1 MRWDFFIFIFSLL
14 AIMGTDTAFGK
25 SRLGKFILE
34 KILHDTSKN
43 WPDHTDLLVFCLK
56 FKLWPVCEYLNY
68 CYNITN
74 DCWAIPEK
82 SKQGGL
88 RTYFKKKTLD
98 LWGLS
103 LYPWKFWTKQ
113 SFLYIWKFCKMVLPP
128 LEIPRLKTKTH
139 ENATW
144 FLNHP

>member
-1 MRWDFFIFIFSLL
+1 MGETKMRWDFFIFIFSLL

-74 DCWAIPEK
+74 DCWAVPEK
-82 SKQGGL
+82 SKQREL
-88 RTYFKKKTLD
+88 RTYFFKKNPRSLRFVTSPLEIMDKRKLF
-98 LWGLS
+98 
-103 LYPWKFWTKQ
+103 LYPWKFCNIV
-113 SFLYIWKFCKMVLPP
+113 LYP
-128 LEIPRLKTKTH
+128 L
-139 ENATW
+139 
-144 FLNHP
+144 